1 MPRSLFC
8 QPPRFGSCLFADAA
22 RRPGAGEDEDEER
35 LSAAN
40 DLAMALQH
48 CSDSRDYE
56 AALPLLQ
63 GVLEVYRRTLGDL
76 HEHTLVGIYNLA
88 DLCAPF
94 RCPFP

>member
-1 MPRSLFC
+1 
-8 QPPRFGSCLFADAA
+8 
-22 RRPGAGEDEDEER
+22 
-35 LSAAN
+35 
-40 DLAMALQH
+40 MALQH

-94 RCPFP
+94 RSRSPASSCLSLS

>member
-1 MPRSLFC
+1 
-8 QPPRFGSCLFADAA
+8 
-22 RRPGAGEDEDEER
+22 
-35 LSAAN
+35 
-40 DLAMALQH
+40 MALQH

-88 DLCAPF
+88 DLCAPDRPAF
-94 RCPFP
+94 LVPIRVLVVHPLFCAGRIET

>member
-1 MPRSLFC
+1 
-8 QPPRFGSCLFADAA
+8 
-22 RRPGAGEDEDEER
+22 
-35 LSAAN
+35 
-40 DLAMALQH
+40 MALQH

-94 RCPFP
+94 RSPFP